1 MTGFHVTVD
10 ALISRLRRWLKDSRI
25 RKMGD
30 TFLIDDRKYNRVE
43 LVALAREMDVLHSFE
58 HVEGER

>member
-10 ALISRLRRWLKDSRI
+10 ALISRLRRRLKDSRI